1 MAQQRA
7 DSPETIY
14 QILSADVD
22 LMQLVGQVVFVDGT
36 TLDAISITS
45 PGASLPNVKS
55 TTGLEVIIHDVSDLG
70 RREYITDDIDITTTW
85 KVFLVAWPGADG
97 STLNNAARRIM
108 EMFSK
113 ATTIETA
120 PTPQGLGAMV
130 QLLVLIPSD
139 SVVSP

>member
-14 QILSADVD
+14 QVLSTDVA
-22 LMQLVGQVVFVDGT
+22 LMQLVGQVVFADGT

-45 PGASLPNVKS
+45 PGAPLPNVKS
-55 TTGLEVIIHDVSDLG
+55 TTGMEVIIHDVSDLG
-70 RREYITDDIDITTTW
+70 RRQYITDDVDITTTW

-108 EMFSK
+108 ELFSK
-113 ATTIETA
+113 ATTIETV
-120 PTPQGLGAMV
+120 PSPQGLGAMV
-130 QLLVLIPSD
+130 QLLVLVPSD
-139 SVVSP
+139 SVVTS

>member
-14 QILSADVD
+14 QVLSTDVA
-22 LMQLVGQVVFVDGT
+22 LTQLVGQVVFVDGT
-36 TLDAISITS
+36 TLTAISITS

-55 TTGLEVIIHDVSDLG
+55 TTGMEVIIHDVSDLG
-70 RREYITDDIDITTTW
+70 RRQYITDDVDITTTW

-108 EMFSK
+108 ELFSK
-113 ATTIETA
+113 ATTIETV

-139 SVVSP
+139 SVVTV